1 MIASFKF
8 LQKFWILHKEIINKN
23 SQNDKQE
30 KMKFDDELE
39 KFTNQLINK
48 INLGLEKFS
57 YNVIIANL
65 HETYNFLKKRVTSV
79 PSSDNLLNN
88 YSKIIKLMLPITPHF
103 ASECLSDLN
112 YNKVISWPEVN
123 KEYLQ
128 EIEFNIVVQI
138 NGKKRTLIK
147 TKSEMDEKNLLNQI
161 KNTQQ
166 IQKFIEG
173 KKIIKHIYIKNK
185 LINLIV
191 S

>member
-1 MIASFKF
+1 
-8 LQKFWILHKEIINKN
+8 
-23 SQNDKQE
+23 
-30 KMKFDDELE
+30 
-39 KFTNQLINK
+39 
-48 INLGLEKFS
+48 
-57 YNVIIANL
+57 
-65 HETYNFLKKRVTSV
+65 
-79 PSSDNLLNN
+79 
-88 YSKIIKLMLPITPHF
+88 MLPITPHF

-147 TKSEMDEKNLLNQI
+147 TKSEMDEKDLLNQI

>member
-1 MIASFKF
+1 
-8 LQKFWILHKEIINKN
+8 
-23 SQNDKQE
+23 
-30 KMKFDDELE
+30 
-39 KFTNQLINK
+39 
-48 INLGLEKFS
+48 
-57 YNVIIANL
+57 
-65 HETYNFLKKRVTSV
+65 
-79 PSSDNLLNN
+79 
-88 YSKIIKLMLPITPHF
+88 MLPITPHF

-147 TKSEMDEKNLLNQI
+147 TKSEMDEKDLLNQI

-173 KKIIKHIYIKNK
+173 RKIIKHIYIKNK